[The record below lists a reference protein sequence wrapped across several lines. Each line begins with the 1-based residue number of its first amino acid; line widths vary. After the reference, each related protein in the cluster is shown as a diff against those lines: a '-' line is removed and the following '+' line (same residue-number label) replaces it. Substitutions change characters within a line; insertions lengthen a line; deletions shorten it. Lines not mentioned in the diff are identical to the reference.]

1 MWAAAV
7 EIRETAPV
15 QRNLS
20 GISFLVAGIMA
31 SLALGTW
38 ALQRTAFTPDSSS
51 GRAAAV
57 MQDDQIRAEVT
68 AVVTAATIGA
78 VETEPNELAD
88 FVDRVIGSR
97 PGGAVVADI
106 VADAH
111 AHLIGGRDEPVRIT
125 GAQMVEIVR
134 TQAVGDL
141 APVTLPVAEVAAFR
155 VLGNSLG
162 WVAAI
167 SLIIAALAFL
177 LGVIVRPE
185 RADVLR
191 GLAEWLLA
199 MAVSLLLFVV
209 VVPVFVLPA
218 IDDSTWTAAIPRLAF
233 RQLPLIAGASI
244 VFVALGLFLL
254 VRSLNAGRRKQWSTP
269 LSVSR
274 YRDDRSWS

>member
-1 MWAAAV
+1 M
-7 EIRETAPV
+7 

-20 GISFLVAGIMA
+20 GILFLVAGVMV
-31 SLALGTW
+31 SLALGAW
-38 ALQRTAFTPDSSS
+38 WLQRTAFTPDASS
-51 GRAAAV
+51 GRASAV

-68 AVVTAATIGA
+68 AVVTAASIGA
-78 VETEPNELAD
+78 VDTDPTELAR

-97 PGGAVVADI
+97 PGGTVVADI

-111 AHLIGGRDEPVRIT
+111 SRLIGGRDEPVRIT

-141 APVTLPVAEVAAFR
+141 APVTLPVAEVGAFR
-155 VLGNSLG
+155 ILGNSLG
-162 WVAAI
+162 WVAAV
-167 SLIIAALAFL
+167 SLVIGALAFL

-199 MAVSLLLFVV
+199 MAASLLVFGLL
-209 VVPVFVLPA
+209 VPVFLLPA
-218 IDDSTWTAAIPRLAF
+218 IDDSTWTGAIPRIAL
-233 RQLPLIAGASI
+233 RQLPLVLGTVV

-269 LSVSR
+269 LAVSR
-274 YRDDRSWS
+274 YREDRSWS